1 MNNKPNIIFLGA
13 FKSEAADGTIGGQ
26 AFACRSLVESAL
38 SEEVKWHLIDGTQ
51 RTQQTP
57 GAMERTFFAGHRFCK
72 AIWWLMTKRIR
83 ATLIFSRYEIGGFF
97 EKGIIAMAASILG
110 QRSILSIR
118 TEVRSFS
125 HDRYTT
131 WFRKIVVWSCHNII
145 CQSEEAKSE
154 LISRLMCPAEK
165 IIVIPNWI
173 DSSRYAVEKPARE
186 SNAPVRFVYMGWI
199 ETFKGVRHLI
209 DAAVILRASNI
220 SFQLDFCGGGSELVP
235 LTQYCK
241 EQGLD
246 DSISFHGWATGNKK
260 ASILATAD
268 VLVLP
273 SYSEGMPNSVLE
285 GMASGL
291 AVIATTVGGIPSLI
305 QSEKQGFLINVGS
318 VDELAQSMKIL
329 INDRDLI
336 EQMGRK
342 NQEFVSQRHD
352 INSVWPTVA
361 HIMGVKNP
369 DSGPDHRKDKP

>member
-1 MNNKPNIIFLGA
+1 MKLHNKPNIIFLGA

-38 SEEVKWHLIDGTQ
+38 SEEVKWHLIDGTL
-51 RTQQTP
+51 RTQQNSRIL
-57 GAMERTFFAGHRFCK
+57 ERMFFAARRICK
-72 AIWWLMTKRIR
+72 VIWWLMTKRIQ
-83 ATLIFSRYEIGGFF
+83 ATLIFSRYQIGGFL
-97 EKGIIAMAASILG
+97 EKGIIAIVASILG

-118 TEVRSFS
+118 SEVRSFPY
-125 HDRYTT
+125 DRYTT
-131 WFRKIVVWSCHNII
+131 WFRKIVVWSCHRVI
-145 CQSEEAKSE
+145 CQSEEAKFE
-154 LISRLMCPAEK
+154 LISRLQCPAEK

-173 DSSRYAVEKPARE
+173 DSSRYVVEKPAYIVNQ
-186 SNAPVRFVYMGWI
+186 SVRFVFMGWI
-199 ETFKGVRHLI
+199 EPFKGVRHLI
-209 DAAVILRASNI
+209 DAAVVLRASNI
-220 SFQLDFCGGGSELVP
+220 AFKLDICGGGSELLS

-241 EQGLD
+241 ELELD
-246 DSISFHGWATGNKK
+246 DSISFKGWVVGNKK
-260 ASILATAD
+260 ASILASAD

-352 INSVWPTVA
+352 INSVWPVVA
-361 HIMGVKNP
+361 DVLGIENP
-369 DSGPDHRKDKP
+369 DGER

>member
-38 SEEVKWHLIDGTQ
+38 SEEVNWHLIDSTA
-51 RTQQTP
+51 RTQQNS
-57 GAMERTFFAGHRFCK
+57 GILERTFFAGHRICK
-72 AIWWLMTKRIR
+72 AIWWLMTRRIR
-83 ATLIFSRYEIGGFF
+83 ATLVFSRYEIGGFL
-97 EKGIIAMAASILG
+97 EKGIIAMAAGILG

-131 WFRKIVVWSCHNII
+131 WFRKTVVWCCHNII

-154 LISRLMCPAEK
+154 LISRLQCPAEK

-173 DSSRYAVEKPARE
+173 DSSRYVVEKPAHIVNQ
-186 SNAPVRFVYMGWI
+186 SVRFVFMGWI
-199 ETFKGVRHLI
+199 EPFKGVRHLI
-209 DAAVILRASNI
+209 DAAVVLRASNI
-220 SFQLDFCGGGSELVP
+220 AFKLDICGGGSELLS

-241 EQGLD
+241 ELELD
-246 DSISFHGWATGNKK
+246 DSISFKGWVAGNKK
-260 ASILATAD
+260 ASILASAD

-305 QSEKQGFLINVGS
+305 QSEKQGLLINAGS

-352 INSVWPTVA
+352 INSVWPVVA
-361 HIMGVKNP
+361 DVLGIENP
-369 DSGPDHRKDKP
+369 DGER